1 MLYGEAGNDL
11 LGGNDGDDRL
21 IGGDGSD
28 KSIGGDGNDWIDA
41 GPGDDGAIQ
50 GGAGNDVLIDG
61 EGHDWLI
68 KGDEGDDIVFLGPGA
83 DKVFSEQG
91 NDTIYVYP
99 DGFVDKIRCDDGT
112 QENGSADRVVFVGW
126 RDPLDVVDPFGSC
139 EIVEVVTELPANWP
153 YGPIPP
159 EGAVTPRTAGTDLPR

>member
-1 MLYGEAGNDL
+1 M
-11 LGGNDGDDRL
+11 
-21 IGGDGSD
+21 
-28 KSIGGDGNDWIDA
+28 
-41 GPGDDGAIQ
+41 
-50 GGAGNDVLIDG
+50 LIDG

-68 KGDEGDDIVFLGPGA
+68 KGDEGDDTVFLGPGA
-83 DKVFSEQG
+83 DKVFTEQG

-139 EIVEVVTELPANWP
+139 EIVELVTELPARLALRP
-153 YGPIPP
+153 GPAR
-159 EGAVTPRTAGTDLPR
+159 GGVRRRTAGRGPPTVKATIATSSGS